1 MVKSPNLGILSPF
14 CPGFPGQQIQHDV
27 VSFAFRECTARAF
40 RVSSVRCSQERTTDI
55 WTDHAWTTESVKQK
69 HRSAVGKDVSW
80 NFGVV
85 FRFWTLG
92 LNLVDVD
99 GGYL

>member
-1 MVKSPNLGILSPF
+1 M
-14 CPGFPGQQIQHDV
+14 
-27 VSFAFRECTARAF
+27 
-40 RVSSVRCSQERTTDI
+40 SSVRCSQERTTDI

-92 LNLVDVD
+92 LNLVDVTGVPVRVRSFGTQLHGTVGCRGLGSQVD
-99 GGYL
+99 G